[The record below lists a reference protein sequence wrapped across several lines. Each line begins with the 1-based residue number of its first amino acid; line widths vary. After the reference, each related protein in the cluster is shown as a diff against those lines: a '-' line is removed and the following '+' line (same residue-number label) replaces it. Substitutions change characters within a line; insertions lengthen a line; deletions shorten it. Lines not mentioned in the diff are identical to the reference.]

1 MHIDAGS
8 LACLCR
14 CIVYTVRAPRDW
26 AQFDP
31 YQSNSSGIPQVF
43 LNAGNAVVPD
53 WRSAIFDLEQFI
65 KNKGNTRLVHIKDH
79 ENELQRVP
87 LLQWVKSEKPQLRGN
102 TRGVLYY
109 DKDDGWNRLNDL
121 LPALKEVRATH
132 RLVLLS
138 GDLLVSAGHV
148 SLESSIYKQICFAS
162 VVVPSLA

>member
-1 MHIDAGS
+1 MP
-8 LACLCR
+8 LYC
-14 CIVYTVRAPRDW
+14 TPFEPPPDW

-31 YQSNSSGIPQVF
+31 YKSNSSGILQVF
-43 LNAGNAVVPD
+43 LNAGNAVVLD

-65 KNKGNTRLVHIKDH
+65 KYKGNTRLVHIKDH

-121 LPALKEVRATH
+121 LPALKEVGATH
-132 RLVLLS
+132 RLVL
-138 GDLLVSAGHV
+138 
-148 SLESSIYKQICFAS
+148 
-162 VVVPSLA
+162 